1 MYVREDSFA
10 NLVRLSLYIQILKY
24 TCRYRHVI
32 KEQIYSTFH
41 YLIQIVSL
49 KIKKKERKK
58 KKQTDISEVSHKTGI
73 VQNSH
78 ANQAGAPDM
87 RGLTLQNEN
96 VFHSL

>member
-1 MYVREDSFA
+1 MYVREDPFA
-10 NLVRLSLYIQILKY
+10 NLVCLSLYIQILKY

-49 KIKKKERKK
+49 RIKKK